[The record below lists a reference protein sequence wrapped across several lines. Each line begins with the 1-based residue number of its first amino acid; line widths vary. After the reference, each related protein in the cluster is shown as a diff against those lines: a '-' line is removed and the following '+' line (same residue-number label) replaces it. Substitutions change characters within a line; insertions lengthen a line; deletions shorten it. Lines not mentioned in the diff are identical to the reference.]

1 MCQIQRNQHNIQFLS
16 SNKFLKNYQPMT
28 DVSKDNFF
36 LHNQTD
42 MHARTHTHTHTPGP
56 SLGLYQ
62 AAPLSSTEAI
72 INNYQYWI
80 FLSHENEMFTGSINY
95 MKMKVFLFFNCCAIL
110 WEGLVHEQY
119 HKRCQCCIIFSPK
132 RTEI

>member
-1 MCQIQRNQHNIQFLS
+1 
-16 SNKFLKNYQPMT
+16 MT

-80 FLSHENEMFTGSINY
+80 FLSHENEMFTSSINY
-95 MKMKVFLFFNCCAIL
+95 MKMKVFHFSIVQFCGKVWFMSN
-110 WEGLVHEQY
+110 
-119 HKRCQCCIIFSPK
+119 IISAANVASFSHLRELRFK
-132 RTEI
+132 FL